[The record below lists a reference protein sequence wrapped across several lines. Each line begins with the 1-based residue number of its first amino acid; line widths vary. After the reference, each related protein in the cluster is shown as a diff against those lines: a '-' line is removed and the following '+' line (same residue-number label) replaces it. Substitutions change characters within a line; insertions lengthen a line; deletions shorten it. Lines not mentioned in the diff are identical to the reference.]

1 VDAYIGVLA
10 LQGDF
15 AEHIQMLGALGVS
28 ACEVRHSK
36 HLDGINGLIIPGGE
50 STTIG
55 MLVDRYEMGD
65 PIRDLAMEGT
75 PIWGTCAG
83 LILMAHDAGRQ
94 QPLLDLLDITVERNA
109 FGRQLESFEVSLD
122 VEGLAEGSF
131 PAVFIRAPRVRSVGE
146 GVDVLARLDDG
157 SVVAVQ
163 QKHLLGTAFHPELT
177 QDLRMHAYF
186 VGMTEAA

>member
-1 VDAYIGVLA
+1 MLA

-15 AEHIQMLGALGVS
+15 AEHIQMLEALGTS
-28 ACEVRHSK
+28 TREVRDSK
-36 HLDGINGLIIPGGE
+36 QLDGLDGLIIPGGE
-50 STTIG
+50 STTVG
-55 MLVDRYEMGD
+55 MLMQRYELGD
-65 PIRDLAMEGT
+65 PIRDLAMEGI

-83 LILMAHDAGRQ
+83 LILMARDVGRQ

-122 VEGLAEGSF
+122 VEGIVEGSF
-131 PAVFIRAPRVRSVGE
+131 PAVFIRAPRVRSIGQ

-157 SVVAVQ
+157 SIVAVQ

-177 QDLRMHAYF
+177 QDLRLHAYF